1 MEIGKDYFE
10 PAIPSRLGVAR
21 QEVQEIKDAIKRD
34 PHREIVT
41 PQTLTLV
48 QIYDIIE
55 KVEEKLDL

>member
-1 MEIGKDYFE
+1 MEIGKEYFE
-10 PAIPSRLGVAR
+10 PIPTRIDILTQAL
-21 QEVQEIKDAIKRD
+21 QEIKDAIKRD
-34 PHREIVT
+34 PHREIVS

>member
-21 QEVQEIKDAIKRD
+21 QALQEIKDAIKRD
-34 PHREIVT
+34 PHREIVS

-48 QIYDIIE
+48 HIYDIIE
-55 KVEEKLDL
+55 KVEEKLGL